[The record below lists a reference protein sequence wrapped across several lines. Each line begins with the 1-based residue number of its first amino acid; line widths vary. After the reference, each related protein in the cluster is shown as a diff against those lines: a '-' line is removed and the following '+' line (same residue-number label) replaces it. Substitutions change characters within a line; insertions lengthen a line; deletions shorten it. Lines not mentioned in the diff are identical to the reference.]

1 MKKII
6 TLIFVFMFL
15 VMPVKAYADSTT
27 VEVKVNGEVK
37 KGSTIEILVNVKDVE
52 KFYAASVDFTYDTN
66 QLKVESIVASDFITK
81 YSNDIMEL
89 GGETD
94 KNGNT
99 ASYSFTFLGEKNGI
113 KGSGTLAI
121 ITAQVLNNGKLSI
134 GQDTMKVK
142 LVQRVG
148 DTVENYSY
156 KFNGY
161 NTSATTDTSGSGNNS
176 QNAGDSTNSE
186 DSTENNESG
195 SVNND
200 SNSSTSTTTD
210 SNSKN
215 SVDSSKED
223 NNEDKNYS
231 TSDGE
236 ESNNENLVDE
246 KSDDATDSLTDEE
259 SVAVNAGANSSVDK
273 DNITAN
279 GESSVTTKNKEI
291 IIGIVIYN
299 EIIIV
304 NFCGLDVNTDKEIK
318 YRALSREDNRRTL
331 SLFAF

>member
-121 ITAQVLNNGKLSI
+121 ITAQVLNNEKLSI

-231 TSDGE
+231 TSNGE

-291 IIGIVIYN
+291 IIGIVIAIV
-299 EIIIV
+299 IIGAIGGIGYYIYSKKKIR
-304 NFCGLDVNTDKEIK
+304 NN
-318 YRALSREDNRRTL
+318 N
-331 SLFAF
+331 

>member
-121 ITAQVLNNGKLSI
+121 ITAQVLNNEKLSI

-176 QNAGDSTNSE
+176 QNVGDSTNSE

-291 IIGIVIYN
+291 IIGIVIAIV
-299 EIIIV
+299 IIGAIGGIGYYIYSKKKIR
-304 NFCGLDVNTDKEIK
+304 NN
-318 YRALSREDNRRTL
+318 N
-331 SLFAF
+331 

>member
-15 VMPVKAYADSTT
+15 VIPVKAYADSTT

-121 ITAQVLNNGKLSI
+121 ITAQVLNNEKLSI

-291 IIGIVIYN
+291 IIGIVIAIV
-299 EIIIV
+299 IIGAIGGIGYYMYSKKKIR
-304 NFCGLDVNTDKEIK
+304 NN
-318 YRALSREDNRRTL
+318 N
-331 SLFAF
+331 

>member
-121 ITAQVLNNGKLSI
+121 ITAQVLNNEKLSI

-291 IIGIVIYN
+291 IIGIVIAIV
-299 EIIIV
+299 IIGVIGGIGYYMYSKKKIR
-304 NFCGLDVNTDKEIK
+304 NN
-318 YRALSREDNRRTL
+318 N
-331 SLFAF
+331 

>member
-121 ITAQVLNNGKLSI
+121 ITAQVLNNEKLSI

-291 IIGIVIYN
+291 IIGIVIAIV
-299 EIIIV
+299 IIGAIGGIGYYIYSKKKIR
-304 NFCGLDVNTDKEIK
+304 NN
-318 YRALSREDNRRTL
+318 N
-331 SLFAF
+331 

>member
-1 MKKII
+1 MKKVI

-15 VMPVKAYADSTT
+15 ITPVKTYADSAT
-27 VEVKVNGEVK
+27 VEVKVKGEVK

-121 ITAQVLNNGKLSI
+121 ITAQVLNNEKLSI

-291 IIGIVIYN
+291 IIGIVIAIVIIGAIGGVGYYVYN
-299 EIIIV
+299 KKIQ
-304 NFCGLDVNTDKEIK
+304 KK
-318 YRALSREDNRRTL
+318 
-331 SLFAF
+331 

>member
-15 VMPVKAYADSTT
+15 VMPVKTYADSAT

-121 ITAQVLNNGKLSI
+121 ITAQVLNNEKLSI

-291 IIGIVIYN
+291 IIGIVIAIV
-299 EIIIV
+299 IIGAIGGIGYYMYSKKKIR
-304 NFCGLDVNTDKEIK
+304 NN
-318 YRALSREDNRRTL
+318 N
-331 SLFAF
+331 

>member
-291 IIGIVIYN
+291 IIGIVIAIV
-299 EIIIV
+299 IIGAIGGIGYYMYSKKKIR
-304 NFCGLDVNTDKEIK
+304 NN
-318 YRALSREDNRRTL
+318 N
-331 SLFAF
+331 

>member
-176 QNAGDSTNSE
+176 QNVGDSTNSE

-291 IIGIVIYN
+291 IIGIVIAIV
-299 EIIIV
+299 IIGAIGGIGYYIYSKKKIR
-304 NFCGLDVNTDKEIK
+304 NN
-318 YRALSREDNRRTL
+318 N
-331 SLFAF
+331 

>member
-121 ITAQVLNNGKLSI
+121 ITAQVLNNEKLSI

-279 GESSVTTKNKEI
+279 GESSVTTKNKGI
-291 IIGIVIYN
+291 IIGIVIAIV
-299 EIIIV
+299 IIGAIGGIGYYIYSKKKIR
-304 NFCGLDVNTDKEIK
+304 NN
-318 YRALSREDNRRTL
+318 N
-331 SLFAF
+331 

>member
-1 MKKII
+1 
-6 TLIFVFMFL
+6 MFL

-121 ITAQVLNNGKLSI
+121 ITAQVLNNEKLSI

-291 IIGIVIYN
+291 IIGIVIAIV
-299 EIIIV
+299 IIGAIGGIGYYMYSKKKIR
-304 NFCGLDVNTDKEIK
+304 NN
-318 YRALSREDNRRTL
+318 N
-331 SLFAF
+331 

>member
-121 ITAQVLNNGKLSI
+121 ITAQVLNNEKLSI

-279 GESSVTTKNKEI
+279 GESSVTTKNKGI
-291 IIGIVIYN
+291 IIGIVIAIV
-299 EIIIV
+299 IIGAIGGIGYYMYSKKKIR
-304 NFCGLDVNTDKEIK
+304 NN
-318 YRALSREDNRRTL
+318 N
-331 SLFAF
+331 

>member
-1 MKKII
+1 
-6 TLIFVFMFL
+6 
-15 VMPVKAYADSTT
+15 
-27 VEVKVNGEVK
+27 
-37 KGSTIEILVNVKDVE
+37 
-52 KFYAASVDFTYDTN
+52 
-66 QLKVESIVASDFITK
+66 
-81 YSNDIMEL
+81 
-89 GGETD
+89 
-94 KNGNT
+94 
-99 ASYSFTFLGEKNGI
+99 
-113 KGSGTLAI
+113 
-121 ITAQVLNNGKLSI
+121 
-134 GQDTMKVK
+134 MKVK

-291 IIGIVIYN
+291 IIGIVIA
-299 EIIIV
+299 IV
-304 NFCGLDVNTDKEIK
+304 IMGAIGGIGYYMYSKKKIRNN
-318 YRALSREDNRRTL
+318 N
-331 SLFAF
+331 

>member
-121 ITAQVLNNGKLSI
+121 ITAQVLNNEKLSI

-259 SVAVNAGANSSVDK
+259 SVAVNAGLIVVS
-273 DNITAN
+273 IR
-279 GESSVTTKNKEI
+279 I
-291 IIGIVIYN
+291 ILQLMEN
-299 EIIIV
+299 HQ
-304 NFCGLDVNTDKEIK
+304 
-318 YRALSREDNRRTL
+318 
-331 SLFAF
+331 

>member
-121 ITAQVLNNGKLSI
+121 ITAQVLNNEKLSI

-176 QNAGDSTNSE
+176 QNVGDSTNSE

-279 GESSVTTKNKEI
+279 GESSVTTKNKGT
-291 IIGIVIYN
+291 IIGIVIA
-299 EIIIV
+299 IV
-304 NFCGLDVNTDKEIK
+304 IMGAIGGIGYYMYSKKKIRNN
-318 YRALSREDNRRTL
+318 N
-331 SLFAF
+331 

>member
-121 ITAQVLNNGKLSI
+121 ITAQVLNNEKLSI

-161 NTSATTDTSGSGNNS
+161 NT
-176 QNAGDSTNSE
+176 TNKWNRAAAYI
-186 DSTENNESG
+186 TE
-195 SVNND
+195 
-200 SNSSTSTTTD
+200 
-210 SNSKN
+210 
-215 SVDSSKED
+215 
-223 NNEDKNYS
+223 YFI
-231 TSDGE
+231 
-236 ESNNENLVDE
+236 NLF
-246 KSDDATDSLTDEE
+246 
-259 SVAVNAGANSSVDK
+259 
-273 DNITAN
+273 
-279 GESSVTTKNKEI
+279 
-291 IIGIVIYN
+291 Y
-299 EIIIV
+299 
-304 NFCGLDVNTDKEIK
+304 
-318 YRALSREDNRRTL
+318 L
-331 SLFAF
+331 SLIERKLRIKEAMLYEARFYKKLIKDEIDMRKFKKTN

>member
-15 VMPVKAYADSTT
+15 IMPVKTYADSAT

-37 KGSTIEILVNVKDVE
+37 NGSTIEILVNVKNVE

-66 QLKVESIVASDFITK
+66 QLKVESIVASDFIAK
-81 YSNDIMEL
+81 HSNDIMEL

-121 ITAQVLNNGKLSI
+121 ITAQVLNNEKLSI

-161 NTSATTDTSGSGNNS
+161 NTSATTDISSSGDSS
-176 QNAGDSTNSE
+176 QNSSNSTNSE
-186 DSTENNESG
+186 SSTENNESE

-200 SNSSTSTTTD
+200 SNSSTSITTD
-210 SNSKN
+210 SNSTN

-223 NNEDKNYS
+223 NNDDKS
-231 TSDGE
+231 ELTSNGE
-236 ESNNENLVDE
+236 ESNDENLVDE
-246 KSDDATDSLTDEE
+246 KSEDEAI
-259 SVAVNAGANSSVDK
+259 AVNNESNSGIDK
-273 DNITAN
+273 NNTTAN
-279 GESSVTTKNKEI
+279 DEISAITKNKETI
-291 IIGIVIYN
+291 VYIVIALVIIGAIGGIGYYMYN
-299 EIIIV
+299 KKK
-304 NFCGLDVNTDKEIK
+304 TKK
-318 YRALSREDNRRTL
+318 
-331 SLFAF
+331 

>member
-15 VMPVKAYADSTT
+15 VMPVKTYADSAT

-121 ITAQVLNNGKLSI
+121 ITAQVLNNEKLSI

-291 IIGIVIYN
+291 IIGIVIAIV
-299 EIIIV
+299 IIGAIGGIGYYIYSKKKIR
-304 NFCGLDVNTDKEIK
+304 NN
-318 YRALSREDNRRTL
+318 N
-331 SLFAF
+331 

>member
-121 ITAQVLNNGKLSI
+121 ITAQVLNNEKLSI

-291 IIGIVIYN
+291 IIGIVIAIV
-299 EIIIV
+299 IIGAIGGIGYYMYSKKKIR
-304 NFCGLDVNTDKEIK
+304 NN
-318 YRALSREDNRRTL
+318 N
-331 SLFAF
+331 

>member
-121 ITAQVLNNGKLSI
+121 ITAQVLNNEKLSI

-279 GESSVTTKNKEI
+279 GESSVTTKNKGI
-291 IIGIVIYN
+291 IIGIVIA
-299 EIIIV
+299 IV
-304 NFCGLDVNTDKEIK
+304 IMGAIGGIGYYMYSKKKIRNN
-318 YRALSREDNRRTL
+318 N
-331 SLFAF
+331 

>member
-121 ITAQVLNNGKLSI
+121 ITAQVLNNEKLSI

-291 IIGIVIYN
+291 IIGIVIAIVIIGAIGGVGYYVYN
-299 EIIIV
+299 KKIQ
-304 NFCGLDVNTDKEIK
+304 KK
-318 YRALSREDNRRTL
+318 
-331 SLFAF
+331 

>member
-121 ITAQVLNNGKLSI
+121 ITAQVLNNEKLSI

-148 DTVENYSY
+148 DTVENYTV
-156 KFNGY
+156 G
-161 NTSATTDTSGSGNNS
+161 
-176 QNAGDSTNSE
+176 
-186 DSTENNESG
+186 
-195 SVNND
+195 
-200 SNSSTSTTTD
+200 
-210 SNSKN
+210 
-215 SVDSSKED
+215 
-223 NNEDKNYS
+223 
-231 TSDGE
+231 
-236 ESNNENLVDE
+236 
-246 KSDDATDSLTDEE
+246 
-259 SVAVNAGANSSVDK
+259 
-273 DNITAN
+273 
-279 GESSVTTKNKEI
+279 
-291 IIGIVIYN
+291 
-299 EIIIV
+299 
-304 NFCGLDVNTDKEIK
+304 
-318 YRALSREDNRRTL
+318 R
-331 SLFAF
+331 